1 MAKSAVDV
9 IGVTFEHTKQQ
20 LLKPFRFG
28 QWARLALLGMA
39 TGEMSTGGG
48 CNSIATLP
56 SHFPNSHSQQSFLAP
71 AGLLPHFDPAVIGS
85 MILVLVVGGIVLAL
99 VWIYIAS
106 ISRFLLFEAVLR
118 KQCELGPAWDRWQGQ
133 GLRLFWFQLALAVIT
148 LGIAGLML
156 LPLLI
161 PLIATIKAHGHVG
174 PGLILA
180 FLPLLVI
187 FGLFSLFMLLVA
199 VLTKDFVVPVMALDG
214 VGVLEAWR
222 RVLSMMKVEKG
233 SYAGYIAMK
242 VVLAIGTGVVFSAI
256 IGIVLVILLIPGAVV
271 GAVAVLVGKSVGLQL
286 NVATITLAIVLG
298 AVLFGALLYV
308 VAFVCVPV
316 VVFFPAYAM
325 YFLAERYPQLY
336 ARLYPSGGGA
346 LGATSPEPPPLPPSP
361 APIG

>member
-9 IGVTFEHTKQQ
+9 IGAAFEHTKQQ
-20 LLKPFRFG
+20 LLQPFRLG

-48 CNSIATLP
+48 CNSIASLP
-56 SHFPNSHSQQSFLAP
+56 SHLPNPHTQQSFIAP
-71 AGLLPHFDPAVIGS
+71 NQLLPHIDPALLAS
-85 MILVLVVGGIVLAL
+85 MLLVLVIGGIVLGL

-133 GLRLFWFQLALAVIT
+133 GLRLFWFQLALAIVT
-148 LGIAGLML
+148 LGIAALIL

-174 PGLILA
+174 TGLILA
-180 FLPLLVI
+180 FLPLVMI

-222 RVLSMMKVEKG
+222 RVLAMMKAEKG
-233 SYAGYIAMK
+233 SYAGYIGMK
-242 VVLAIGTGVVFSAI
+242 IVLAIGAGVVFSVI
-256 IGIVLVILLIPGAVV
+256 TGIVLVILLIPGAVV
-271 GAVAVLVGKSVGLQL
+271 GAIAVLVGKSVGLQL
-286 NVATITLAIVLG
+286 TVATVTLAIVLG
-298 AVLFGALLYV
+298 TALLGALLYV

-336 ARLYPSGGGA
+336 ARLYPSSGGA
-346 LGATSPEPPPLPPSP
+346 FGAAPSEPPPLPPSP

>member
-9 IGVTFEHTKQQ
+9 IGAAFEHTKQQ
-20 LLKPFRFG
+20 LVKPFRLG

-56 SHFPNSHSQQSFLAP
+56 SHFPNPHTQQNFMAP
-71 AGLLPHFDPAVIGS
+71 DGLLPHFDPAVIGS
-85 MILVLVVGGIVLAL
+85 MIVVLVVGGIVLGL

-133 GLRLFWFQLALAVIT
+133 GMRLFWFQLALAVGT
-148 LGIAGLML
+148 LGIAALML

-161 PLIATIKAHGHVG
+161 PLIATVKAHGHVG

-180 FLPLLVI
+180 FLPLVMI

-214 VGVLEAWR
+214 VGVIEAWR
-222 RVLSMMKVEKG
+222 RVLAMMKAEKG
-233 SYAGYIAMK
+233 SYAGYIGMK
-242 VVLAIGTGVVFSAI
+242 IVLAIGAGVLFGVAT
-256 IGIVLVILLIPGAVV
+256 GIVLVILLIPGAVV
-271 GAVAVLVGKSVGLQL
+271 GAIAVLIGKSVGLQWSA
-286 NVATITLAIVLG
+286 ATITLGIVVGTTL
-298 AVLFGALLYV
+298 LGALLYV

-316 VVFFPAYAM
+316 AVFFPAYAM
-325 YFLAERYPQLY
+325 CFLAERYPRLY
-336 ARLYPSGGGA
+336 ARLYPAGGG
-346 LGATSPEPPPLPPSP
+346 
-361 APIG
+361 